1 MTDRDHGRIVPSQAQ
16 RMDDFKNRT
25 LPVVVW
31 SVAAIMVLIML
42 VGRAQRFDYIGLA
55 QSPEYEI
62 SSSADGTI
70 ETVVVE
76 LFQDVD
82 AGDVVVKLND
92 ERVMAS
98 IRTSE
103 ATIRQLN
110 AELDATGAQILAETG
125 QGVADW
131 TADLRR
137 FQIDEEQRRLDI
149 LSLRVVIESDQVELE
164 RVGLEL
170 ARADSLLDAGLISRS
185 EFDITRLMY
194 EGVRGRIDENLVLLK
209 QTEQEYRA
217 ALARREAYEMELPRH
232 PQDDPLLQP
241 LREAIAVE
249 SRRLREIEL
258 QREALTLRS
267 PVMGRVSQI
276 LCRRGQSVVPGEPIL
291 MIAEQSV
298 QEIVAYLDEASGAEV
313 QENTPVMV
321 SSRNG
326 SRTVAE
332 SVVLRVSPSIQALPP
347 RLWTNPRVPD
357 YGRAVVIA
365 ATPAMHLTPGE
376 LVNVKFLPGR

>member
-1 MTDRDHGRIVPSQAQ
+1 ME
-16 RMDDFKNRT
+16 DFKNRT

-31 SVAAIMVLIML
+31 SVAALMVLIML

-76 LFQDVD
+76 LFEDVD

-92 ERVMAS
+92 EQVMAS

-164 RVGLEL
+164 RLGLEL
-170 ARADSLLDAGLISRS
+170 ARADSLLEAGLISRS

-217 ALARREAYEMELPRH
+217 AQARREAYEIELPSH

-249 SRRLREIEL
+249 SRRLHEIEL

-298 QEIVAYLDEASGAEV
+298 QEIVAYLDEASGMEIR
-313 QENTPVMV
+313 ENTPVMV
-321 SSRNG
+321 SSRDG

-332 SVVLRVSPSIQALPP
+332 SVVLRISPSIQALPP
-347 RLWTNPRVPD
+347 RLWTNPRIPD